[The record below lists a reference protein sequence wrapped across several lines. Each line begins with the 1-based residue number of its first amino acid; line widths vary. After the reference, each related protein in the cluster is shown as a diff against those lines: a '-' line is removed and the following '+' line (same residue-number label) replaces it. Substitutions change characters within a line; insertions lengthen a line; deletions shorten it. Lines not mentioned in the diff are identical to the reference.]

1 MELKETKKLLTS
13 QEINVVTASKRN
25 NSDDQ
30 RVYDT
35 FLPYEE
41 DVAESGMDSKDSQAN
56 CEERKF
62 GNISTLD
69 WLQTWRSTEIS

>member
-13 QEINVVTASKRN
+13 QEINVVNPSKRN
-25 NSDDQ
+25 NSNDL
-30 RVYDT
+30 RVYDM
-35 FLPYEE
+35 FFPDEE
-41 DVAESGMDSKDSQAN
+41 DVAESGMDSKYSHAN
-56 CEERKF
+56 HEKRKF